1 MLSKTQW
8 WIVGGLS
15 ALVVGIITIYVVK
28 SRKKTNMNT
37 KDSDT
42 DNGTDKN
49 VDKNKNY
56 IIGDSQSPIIDRNSK
71 KASLINKTGSE
82 QSLWKGGM
90 GLSWLKSAVEN
101 YKVSTDV
108 NTIIINIG
116 TNGKFNVKDDISGL
130 VSSIKNKFP
139 NAKLLAVKGSWG
151 WDNNKNVTTSEVNRY
166 YDIFKK
172 YGVKVL
178 GNAIGKTTNPH
189 KNLPIYAKIGEEI
202 DKNIT

>member
-1 MLSKTQW
+1 MLTKTQW
-8 WIVGGLS
+8 WIVGGVG
-15 ALVVGIITIYVVK
+15 ALVIAIVTILVIK
-28 SRKKTNMNT
+28 GKKTNINT

-42 DNGTDKN
+42 NNDTDKN

-56 IIGDSQSPIIDRNSK
+56 IIGDSQTPIIDRNSK

-82 QSLWKGGM
+82 QSLWKGSQ
-90 GLSWLKSAVEN
+90 GLSWLKSAVKN

-130 VSSIKNKFP
+130 VSAIKDKFP

-151 WDNNKNVTTSEVNRY
+151 WDNNKGVTTSEVNRY
-166 YDIFKK
+166 YDIFEK

-178 GNAIGKTTNPH
+178 DNAIGKTTNPH

>member
-8 WIVGGLS
+8 WIIGGVG
-15 ALVVGIITIYVVK
+15 ALVIAIVTILVIK
-28 SRKKTNMNT
+28 GKKTNMNT
-37 KDSDT
+37 KD
-42 DNGTDKN
+42 DNNNDTDKN

-56 IIGDSQSPIIDRNSK
+56 IIGDSQTPIIDRNST

-82 QSLWKGGM
+82 QSLWKGGE
-90 GLSWLKSAVEN
+90 GLGWLKSAVKN

-116 TNGKFNVKDDISGL
+116 TNGKFNVKDDIAGL
-130 VSSIKNKFP
+130 VSAIKDKFP

-151 WDNNKNVTTSEVNRY
+151 WDNNKGVTTSEVNRY

-178 GNAIGKTTNPH
+178 DNAIGKTTNPH

>member
-1 MLSKTQW
+1 MLTKTQW
-8 WIVGGLS
+8 FIIGGVG
-15 ALVVGIITIYVVK
+15 ALVIAIVTILVIK
-28 SRKKTNMNT
+28 GKKTNINT
-37 KDSDT
+37 NDDD
-42 DNGTDKN
+42 DNADKN
-49 VDKNKNY
+49 VDKSKNY

-71 KASLINKTGSE
+71 KASLINKIGSE
-82 QSLWKGGM
+82 QSLWKGGQ
-90 GLSWLKSAVEN
+90 GLSWLESAVKN

-116 TNGKFNVKDDISGL
+116 TNGKFNVKDDIAGL
-130 VSSIKNKFP
+130 VSAIKDKFP

-151 WDNNKNVTTSEVNRY
+151 WGGNSDITTSEVNRY

-178 GNAIGKTTNPH
+178 DNAIGKTTNPH

>member
-1 MLSKTQW
+1 MLTKTQW
-8 WIVGGLS
+8 WIIGGVG
-15 ALVVGIITIYVVK
+15 ALVITIVTILVIK
-28 SRKKTNMNT
+28 GKKTNMNT

-42 DNGTDKN
+42 NNDTDKN
-49 VDKNKNY
+49 IDKNKNY
-56 IIGDSQSPIIDRNSK
+56 IIGDSQTPIIDRNSK

-90 GLSWLKSAVEN
+90 GLSWLKKAVKN

-130 VSSIKNKFP
+130 VSAIKDKFP

-151 WDNNKNVTTSEVNRY
+151 CGGNSNVTTSEVNRY

-172 YGVKVL
+172 NGVKVL

>member
-1 MLSKTQW
+1 MTKTQW
-8 WIVGGLS
+8 WIIGSVS
-15 ALVVGIITIYVVK
+15 ALVIAIVTILVIK
-28 SRKKTNMNT
+28 GKKTNINT

-42 DNGTDKN
+42 NNDTDKN

-56 IIGDSQSPIIDRNSK
+56 IIGDSQTPIIDRNSK

-82 QSLWKGGM
+82 QSLWKGGE
-90 GLSWLKSAVEN
+90 GLGWLKSAVKN

-130 VSSIKNKFP
+130 VSAIKDKFP

-151 WDNNKNVTTSEVNRY
+151 WGGNSNVTTSKVNRY

-172 YGVKVL
+172 YGVIVL
-178 GNAIGKTTNPH
+178 DNAIGKTTNPH

>member
-1 MLSKTQW
+1 MLTKTQW
-8 WIVGGLS
+8 WIVGGVG
-15 ALVVGIITIYVVK
+15 ALVIAIVTILVIK
-28 SRKKTNMNT
+28 GKKTNINT

-42 DNGTDKN
+42 NNDTDKN

-56 IIGDSQSPIIDRNSK
+56 IIGDSQTPIIDRNST

-82 QSLWKGGM
+82 QSLWKGGE
-90 GLSWLKSAVEN
+90 GLGWLKSAVKN

-130 VSSIKNKFP
+130 VSAIKDKFP

-151 WDNNKNVTTSEVNRY
+151 WDNNKGVTTSEVNRY

-178 GNAIGKTTNPH
+178 DNAIGKTTNPH

>member
-1 MLSKTQW
+1 MTKTQW
-8 WIVGGLS
+8 YIIGGVG
-15 ALVVGIITIYVVK
+15 ALVIAIVTILVIK
-28 SRKKTNMNT
+28 GKKTNMNT
-37 KDSDT
+37 NDNDT
-42 DNGTDKN
+42 DNADKN

-56 IIGDSQSPIIDRNSK
+56 IIGDSQTPIINRNSK

-90 GLSWLKSAVEN
+90 GLSWLKKAVKN

-116 TNGKFNVKDDISGL
+116 TNGKFNVKDDIAGL
-130 VSSIKNKFP
+130 VSAIKDKFP

-151 WDNNKNVTTSEVNRY
+151 WGGNANVTTSEVNRY

-178 GNAIGKTTNPH
+178 NNAIGKTTNPH

-202 DKNIT
+202 DNNIT

>member
-1 MLSKTQW
+1 MLTKNQW
-8 WIVGGLS
+8 WIIGG
-15 ALVVGIITIYVVK
+15 VGILVITIVTILVIK
-28 SRKKTNMNT
+28 VKKTNMNT
-37 KDSDT
+37 NNNNNNNDA
-42 DNGTDKN
+42 DKN

-56 IIGDSQSPIIDRNSK
+56 IIGDSQTPIIDRNSK
-71 KASLINKTGSE
+71 KASIINKTGSE
-82 QSLWKGGM
+82 QSLWKGGE
-90 GLSWLKSAVEN
+90 GLGWLKKAVKN

-130 VSSIKNKFP
+130 ISAIKDKFP

-151 WDNNKNVTTSEVNRY
+151 WGGNSNVTTSEVNKY
-166 YDIFKK
+166 YDIFKN

>member
-1 MLSKTQW
+1 MLTKTQW
-8 WIVGGLS
+8 WIVGGVG
-15 ALVVGIITIYVVK
+15 ALVIAIVTILVIKV
-28 SRKKTNMNT
+28 KKTNINT

-42 DNGTDKN
+42 NNDTDKN

-56 IIGDSQSPIIDRNSK
+56 IIGDSQTPIIDRNSK

-82 QSLWKGGM
+82 QSLWKGGE
-90 GLSWLKSAVEN
+90 GLGWLKSAVKN

-130 VSSIKNKFP
+130 VSAIKDKFP

-151 WDNNKNVTTSEVNRY
+151 WGGNSNVTTSEVNRY

-189 KNLPIYAKIGEEI
+189 KNLPIYAKIGQEI

>member
-1 MLSKTQW
+1 MTKTQW
-8 WIVGGLS
+8 WIIGSVS
-15 ALVVGIITIYVVK
+15 ALVIAIVTILVIK
-28 SRKKTNMNT
+28 GKRTNINT

-42 DNGTDKN
+42 NNDTDKN

-56 IIGDSQSPIIDRNSK
+56 IIGDSQTPIIDRNSK

-82 QSLWKGGM
+82 QSLWKGGE
-90 GLSWLKSAVEN
+90 GLGWLKSAVNN

-130 VSSIKNKFP
+130 VSAIKDKFP

-151 WDNNKNVTTSEVNRY
+151 WGRNSNVTTSEVNRY

-172 YGVKVL
+172 NGVKVL

>member
-1 MLSKTQW
+1 MTKTQW
-8 WIVGGLS
+8 WIVGGVG
-15 ALVVGIITIYVVK
+15 ALVIAIVTILVIK
-28 SRKKTNMNT
+28 GKKTNMNT
-37 KDSDT
+37 KDNDT
-42 DNGTDKN
+42 DNN

-90 GLSWLKSAVEN
+90 GLGWLKSAVEN

-116 TNGKFNVKDDISGL
+116 TNGKFNVKNDIKGL
-130 VSSIKNKFP
+130 VSAIKDKFP

-151 WDNNKNVTTSEVNRY
+151 WGGNANVTTNDVNKY

-189 KNLPIYAKIGEEI
+189 KNLPIYAKIGQEI

>member
-8 WIVGGLS
+8 WIIGGVG
-15 ALVVGIITIYVVK
+15 ALVFAILTILVIK
-28 SRKKTNMNT
+28 GKKTNINT
-37 KDSDT
+37 NDD
-42 DNGTDKN
+42 DNNADKN
-49 VDKNKNY
+49 VDKSKNY

-82 QSLWKGGM
+82 QSLWKGGK
-90 GLSWLKSAVEN
+90 GLSWLKSAVKN

-116 TNGKFNVKDDISGL
+116 TNGKFNVKDDIAGL
-130 VSSIKNKFP
+130 VDTIKDKFP

-151 WDNNKNVTTSEVNRY
+151 WGGNSDITTSEVNRY

-178 GNAIGKTTNPH
+178 DNAIGKTTNPH

>member
-8 WIVGGLS
+8 FIIGGVG
-15 ALVVGIITIYVVK
+15 ALVIAIVTILVIK
-28 SRKKTNMNT
+28 GKKTNINT
-37 KDSDT
+37 NDD
-42 DNGTDKN
+42 DNNADKN
-49 VDKNKNY
+49 VDKSKNY

-82 QSLWKGGM
+82 QSLWKGSQ
-90 GLSWLKSAVEN
+90 GLSWLKSAVKN

-116 TNGKFNVKDDISGL
+116 TNGKFNVKDDIAGL
-130 VSSIKNKFP
+130 VSAIKDKFP

-151 WDNNKNVTTSEVNRY
+151 WGGNSDITTSEVNRY

-178 GNAIGKTTNPH
+178 DNAIGKTTNPH

>member
-1 MLSKTQW
+1 MLTKTQW
-8 WIVGGLS
+8 WIIGGVG
-15 ALVVGIITIYVVK
+15 ALVITIVTILVIK
-28 SRKKTNMNT
+28 GKKTNMNT
-37 KDSDT
+37 ND
-42 DNGTDKN
+42 DNNNDADNN
-49 VDKNKNY
+49 VDKTKNY
-56 IIGDSQSPIIDRNSK
+56 IIGDSQSPNIDTNSK
-71 KASLINKTGSE
+71 KATLINKTGSE
-82 QSLWKGGM
+82 KSLWKGGE
-90 GLSWLKSAVEN
+90 GLGWLKSAVKN

-130 VSSIKNKFP
+130 VSAIKDKFP

-151 WDNNKNVTTSEVNRY
+151 WDNNKGVTTSEVNRY

>member
-1 MLSKTQW
+1 MTKTQW
-8 WIVGGLS
+8 WIIGSVS
-15 ALVVGIITIYVVK
+15 ALVIAIVTILVIK
-28 SRKKTNMNT
+28 GKKTNINT

-42 DNGTDKN
+42 NNDTDKN

-56 IIGDSQSPIIDRNSK
+56 IIGDSQTPIIDRNSK

-82 QSLWKGGM
+82 QSLWKGSQ
-90 GLSWLKSAVEN
+90 GLSWLKSAVKN

-116 TNGKFNVKDDISGL
+116 TNGKFNVKDDIAGL
-130 VSSIKNKFP
+130 VSAIKDKFP

-151 WDNNKNVTTSEVNRY
+151 WDNNKDVTTSEVNRY

-178 GNAIGKTTNPH
+178 DNAIGKTTNPH

>member
-8 WIVGGLS
+8 WIIGSVGV
-15 ALVVGIITIYVVK
+15 LVFGIVTILVTK
-28 SRKKTNMNT
+28 GKKTNMNT
-37 KDSDT
+37 NDT
-42 DNGTDKN
+42 DNDTDKN

-82 QSLWKGGM
+82 QSLWKGSQ
-90 GLSWLKSAVEN
+90 GLSWLKSAVKN

-116 TNGKFNVKDDISGL
+116 TNGKFNVKDDIAGL
-130 VSSIKNKFP
+130 VSAIKDKFP

-151 WDNNKNVTTSEVNRY
+151 WGGNSDITTSEVNKY

-178 GNAIGKTTNPH
+178 DNAIGKTTNPH